1 MLNPL
6 KSEDLKSTVLSELH
20 YRLNAQMV
28 PFAEYEMPLKYE
40 TSVITEHLHTRSS
53 AGLFDVAHMGQ
64 ADLIGTDPIRLFEKI
79 VPASLKELKQGQIKY
94 TQILNASGGI
104 IDDLMV
110 TRCDNGSNNNSL
122 RIVVNAACKD
132 KDFDF
137 IRSQLIGDLKLLPR
151 VDLSLISLQGPKA
164 YLVLCKLFPQIINMP
179 FMTSKDFFWN
189 NKNISISRCGYTGED
204 GFEISLAN
212 EITLSLVEELLSFEE
227 VLPIGLAARDT
238 LRLEAGLCLYGNDID
253 ETITP
258 VQADLGWSIGKRR
271 IKEKNFLGSKKL
283 ISEINNS
290 SIKKRVGLKILDKS
304 IARKGMIIKSVD
316 GLEVGKIT
324 SGAFGPSVGYPIA
337 LGYVLNEFSNSETNL
352 LVSIRNKNV
361 EVKVVQLPFIKH
373 RYYKGVIK

>member
-1 MLNPL
+1 
-6 KSEDLKSTVLSELH
+6 
-20 YRLNAQMV
+20 
-28 PFAEYEMPLKYE
+28 
-40 TSVITEHLHTRSS
+40 
-53 AGLFDVAHMGQ
+53 
-64 ADLIGTDPIRLFEKI
+64 
-79 VPASLKELKQGQIKY
+79 
-94 TQILNASGGI
+94 
-104 IDDLMV
+104 
-110 TRCDNGSNNNSL
+110 L

-151 VDLSLISLQGPKA
+151 MDLSLISLQGPKA
-164 YLVLCKLFPQIINMP
+164 HLVLCKLFPQIINMP

-204 GFEISLAN
+204 GFEISLEN
-212 EITLSLVEELLSFEE
+212 EITLSLAEELLSFEE

-271 IKEKNFLGSKKL
+271 IKEKSFLGSKKL
-283 ISEINNS
+283 ISEINNH

-337 LGYVLNEFSNSETNL
+337 LGYVLSEFSNSETNL

-361 EVKVVQLPFIKH
+361 AVKVVQLPFIKH
-373 RYYKGVIK
+373 RYYKGVTK